1 MKHFTLA
8 LVAVA
13 AFCSQAFAQNRVK
26 NLYTSGTTLNVS
38 LLSNE
43 DQPVQINRTLFAGY
57 NSICLPMSLSAEQ
70 LQAAAK
76 GVQVERLISIGQEGS
91 TLNLYFMDCTNEGI
105 EAGVPYLIYS
115 PTLQTMRAN
124 STDAESISTNL
135 KCITK
140 TDAEGNQI
148 TFGSSWESLQVE
160 GRYGIPA
167 MQETDELQSILI
179 CTSGDKTFLPTRCG
193 FTWDAKSI
201 TAQALEIKHITD
213 VAGQETCINELQ
225 SQDAVVDI
233 YNAQGA
239 MVKANININKA
250 MKTLPK
256 GVYVIKGLKVA
267 INN

>member
-38 LLSNE
+38 LLNDE
-43 DQPVQINRTLFAGY
+43 EHPIQINRTLFAGY
-57 NSICLPMSLSAEQ
+57 NSICLPMSLTAEQ

-91 TLNLYFMDCTNEGI
+91 TLNLYFLDCTNEGI

-115 PTLQTMRAN
+115 PTLQILRAKT
-124 STDAESISTNL
+124 TDATTISTNL
-135 KCITK
+135 KSVTK

-148 TFGSSWESLQVE
+148 TFGSSWESVQVA

-193 FTWDAKSI
+193 FTWDSQSA

-213 VAGQETCINELQ
+213 IAGEETCIKELQ

-233 YNAQGA
+233 YNTQGA
-239 MVKANININKA
+239 KIKANTNINKA
-250 MKTLPK
+250 MKTLPR
-256 GVYVIKGLKVA
+256 GIYVIKGLKVA
-267 INN
+267 VN

>member
-38 LLSNE
+38 LLNDE
-43 DQPVQINRTLFAGY
+43 EQPIQINRTLFAGY
-57 NSICLPMSLSAEQ
+57 NSICLPMSLTAEQ

-91 TLNLYFMDCTNEGI
+91 TLNLYFLDCTNEGI

-115 PTLQTMRAN
+115 PTLQILRAK
-124 STDAESISTNL
+124 STDATTISTHL
-135 KCITK
+135 KSVTK

-148 TFGSSWESLQVE
+148 TFGSSWESVQVA

-179 CTSGDKTFLPTRCG
+179 CTTGDKTFLPTRCG
-193 FTWDAKSI
+193 FTWDRQSA
-201 TAQALEIKHITD
+201 TAQALEIKHITEL
-213 VAGQETCINELQ
+213 AGEETCIKELQ
-225 SQDAVVDI
+225 SQDAIVDI

-239 MVKANININKA
+239 KVKTSTNINKA
-250 MKTLPK
+250 MKTLPR
-256 GVYVIKGLKVA
+256 GIYVINGLKVA
-267 INN
+267 VN

>member
-8 LVAVA
+8 LVAFA
-13 AFCSQAFAQNRVK
+13 AFCSQTFAQNRVK

-38 LLSNE
+38 LLNDE
-43 DQPVQINRTLFAGY
+43 ELPVQINRTLFAGY

-91 TLNLYFMDCTNEGI
+91 TLNLYFLDCTNEGI

-115 PTLQTMRAN
+115 PTFQTLRAN
-124 STDAESISTNL
+124 STES
-135 KCITK
+135 
-140 TDAEGNQI
+140 EG
-148 TFGSSWESLQVE
+148 V
-160 GRYGIPA
+160 IPA

-179 CTSGDKTFLPTRCG
+179 CTNGDKTFLPTRCG
-193 FTWDAKSI
+193 FTWDAKSV

-213 VAGQETCINELQ
+213 VAGQETCIRELQ
-225 SQDAVVDI
+225 SQNAVVDI

-239 MVKANININKA
+239 MVKANTNINKA
-250 MKTLPK
+250 MQSLPR
-256 GVYVIKGLKVA
+256 GIYVIKGMKVVV
-267 INN
+267 NK

>member
-8 LVAVA
+8 LVAIA
-13 AFCSQAFAQNRVK
+13 AFCSQSFAQNKVK

-38 LLSNE
+38 LLNNDE
-43 DQPVQINRTLFAGY
+43 QPVQINRTLFAGY

-91 TLNLYFMDCTNEGI
+91 TLNLYFLDCTNEGI

-115 PTLQTMRAN
+115 PTLQTLRAN
-124 STDAESISTNL
+124 STDAEAVSTAL
-135 KCITK
+135 KCVTK

-148 TFGSSWESLQVE
+148 TFGSSWESLQVV

-179 CTSGDKTFLPTRCG
+179 CTDGDKTFLPTRCG
-193 FTWDAKSI
+193 FTWDAKST

-213 VAGQETCINELQ
+213 VAGEETCINELKA
-225 SQDAVVDI
+225 QDAVVDI

-239 MVKANININKA
+239 MVKANANINKA
-250 MKTLPK
+250 MQTLPK
-256 GVYVIKGLKVA
+256 GIYVIKGLKVA
-267 INN
+267 VNK

>member
-8 LVAVA
+8 LVAAA

-38 LLSNE
+38 MLDDKE
-43 DQPVQINRTLFAGY
+43 QPVQINRTLFAGY
-57 NSICLPMSLSAEQ
+57 NSICLPMSLTAEQ

-76 GVQVERLISIGQEGS
+76 EVQIERLISIGQEGS
-91 TLNLYFMDCTNEGI
+91 TLNLYFLDCTNEGI

-115 PTLQTMRAN
+115 PTFQILHAN
-124 STDAESISTNL
+124 STNAEGVSTAL

-148 TFGSSWESLQVE
+148 TFGSSWESVQVE

-179 CTSGDKTFLPTRCG
+179 CTNGDKTFLPTRCG
-193 FTWDAKSI
+193 FTWDSKSV

-213 VAGQETCINELQ
+213 AAGQETCIKDLQ
-225 SQDAVVDI
+225 AQNAVVDI

-239 MVKANININKA
+239 MVKANANINKA
-250 MKTLPK
+250 MQNLPK
-256 GVYVIKGLKVA
+256 GVYVIKGLKIAVK
-267 INN
+267 

>member
-8 LVAVA
+8 LVAFA
-13 AFCSQAFAQNRVK
+13 AFFSQTFAQNRVK
-26 NLYTSGTTLNVS
+26 YLYTSGSTLNVS
-38 LLSNE
+38 LLNNE
-43 DQPVQINRTLFAGY
+43 EQPVLINRTLFAGY

-70 LQAAAK
+70 LQTAAK
-76 GVQVERLISIGQEGS
+76 GVQVERFISIGQEGG

-115 PTLQTMRAN
+115 PTFQTLRAS
-124 STDAESISTNL
+124 STDAENVNTTL
-135 KCITK
+135 KCVTK

-148 TFGSSWESLQVE
+148 SFGSSWESVQVE

-179 CTSGDKTFLPTRCG
+179 CTNGDKTFLPTRCG
-193 FTWDAKSI
+193 FTWDTKSV

-213 VAGQETCINELQ
+213 IAGQETCIKDLQ
-225 SQDAVVDI
+225 SQNAVVDI

-239 MVKANININKA
+239 MVKANTNINKA
-250 MKTLPK
+250 LQTLPN
-256 GVYVIKGLKVA
+256 GIYVIKGMKVA
-267 INN
+267 VNK